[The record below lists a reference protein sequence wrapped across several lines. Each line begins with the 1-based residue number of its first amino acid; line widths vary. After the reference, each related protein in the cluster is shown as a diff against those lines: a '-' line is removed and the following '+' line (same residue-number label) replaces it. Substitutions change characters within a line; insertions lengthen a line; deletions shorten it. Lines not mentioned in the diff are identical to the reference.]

1 VDVLLSLASPW
12 AYLAVFAFAFAE
24 GGLLIGLFLP
34 GEAPILVAGALA
46 FQGRVSIAAM
56 AAVAA
61 AAAVAGDSAGYWLGR
76 RYGVRLESTALGRK
90 IGDHRWATAKA
101 FLRRRG
107 GKAVFLCRFVSIFRT
122 LVPPVAGMAGMPYRR
137 FVAFN
142 APAAALF
149 GAGLVL
155 AGYVAGGSWRVIEGR
170 LGQASFVVVVL
181 VAIGVLLALGGRWV
195 AGHYR
200 RVRELRM
207 AVGRS
212 PAVRSALHR
221 YDRQIA
227 FLLRRFD
234 RSGRLGLVT
243 TIAVAVVLGAGL
255 AFGVLLEEVIER
267 ETAFFDEAILMW
279 LADHRDPLLT
289 DMMRVVTFFG
299 GVVFTATALTAALL
313 IAYVRS
319 GDLKLPAFLTFA
331 LMGGIG
337 LAPVVKLLV
346 GRPRPDFSQL
356 VDVGFHAFPSGH
368 ATSAAVVC
376 AALAYVLT
384 RHQSWSLSVWIWTA
398 AGMVAFLI
406 GFSRLYLGVHW
417 PTDVLAGW
425 LLGLA
430 WVAAGAIATELLWDR
445 EQSPTS
451 RHTSGV
457 AA

>member
-1 VDVLLSLASPW
+1 MDLLLSLASPW
-12 AYLAVFAFAFAE
+12 AYIAVFAFAFAE

-34 GEAPILVAGALA
+34 GEAPILVAGVLA

-56 AAVAA
+56 AVVAA
-61 AAAVAGDSAGYWLGR
+61 AAAVAGDSAGFWLGR
-76 RYGVRLESTALGRK
+76 RYGVRLEATPLGRK
-90 IGDHRWATAKA
+90 IGAHRWGRAKG
-101 FLRRRG
+101 FLRRHG

-155 AGYVAGGSWRVIEGR
+155 TGYVAGGSWRVVEGR
-170 LGQASFVVVVL
+170 LGQASRVILVL
-181 VAIGVLLALGGRWV
+181 LAVGVLLALGGRWV

-200 RVRELRM
+200 RVRDLRLA
-207 AVGRS
+207 AVRS
-212 PAVRSALHR
+212 PAVRRALER
-221 YDRQIA
+221 YERQIS
-227 FLLRRFD
+227 FLYRRFD

-243 TIAVAVVLGAGL
+243 TIAVVVVIGAGA
-255 AFGVLLEEVIER
+255 AFGVLLEEVLER
-267 ETAFFDEAILMW
+267 ETAFFDEAILLW
-279 LADHRDPLLT
+279 LADHREPLLT
-289 DMMRVVTFFG
+289 DVMRVVTFFG
-299 GVVFTATALTAALL
+299 GVVFTATTLTAAVL
-313 IAYVRS
+313 ISYVRARS
-319 GDLKLPAFLTFA
+319 LRLPAFLTFA

-337 LAPVVKLLV
+337 LAPVVKLVV
-346 GRPRPDFSQL
+346 GRPRPNFSQ
-356 VDVGFHAFPSGH
+356 VIDVGFHAFPSGH

-384 RHQSWSLSVWIWTA
+384 RHRSWSVSVWIWTA
-398 AGMVAFLI
+398 AGMIAFLI

-430 WVAAGAIATELLWDR
+430 WVAAGALVTDLLWDR
-445 EQSPTS
+445 EPSSRSRQTS
-451 RHTSGV
+451 RV
-457 AA
+457 PA